1 MVQPE
6 VLIALLIAAC
16 FIFFVSAC
24 LVTVIVIVIVIVTGS
39 TAGLRDFAK
48 VLAAFGRVIR
58 LRFRFGN

>member
-1 MVQPE
+1 MVEPA

-16 FIFFVSAC
+16 FIFFVTAC
-24 LVTVIVIVIVIVTGS
+24 LVIVIVIVIVTGS

>member
-24 LVTVIVIVIVIVTGS
+24 LVTVIVIVIATGS

>member
-24 LVTVIVIVIVIVTGS
+24 LVTVIVIVIVTGS

>member
-24 LVTVIVIVIVIVTGS
+24 LVTVIVIVIVTGS

-58 LRFRFGN
+58 LRYRFGN

>member
-24 LVTVIVIVIVIVTGS
+24 LVTVIVIVIVTGS

-48 VLAAFGRVIR
+48 VLAAFGHVIR

>member
-1 MVQPE
+1 MVEPA

-16 FIFFVSAC
+16 FIFFVTAC
-24 LVTVIVIVIVIVTGS
+24 LVTVIVIVIVTGS